1 MKVTKARATENRRKL
16 VHAAGRLFSRH
27 GIGGVGV
34 ADIGKAAGL
43 THGAVYARFPSKQAL
58 AAEAL
63 ADGTRQVVAVLRSC
77 VANPAIGDYLDFSL
91 CERSRDNLA
100 GGCPLTATG
109 SDVARQGKIVSRA
122 FAEGFDELAVAIEE
136 VLVDEA
142 DYATARERA
151 LAIAAAEIGTL
162 IVARAV
168 AKADR
173 AFSDEILA
181 ASRRVLGEIGGE

>member
-34 ADIGKAAGL
+34 ADIGNAAGL

-168 AKADR
+168 AKADP

-181 ASRRVLGEIGGE
+181 ASRRVLGEVGGE

>member
-1 MKVTKARATENRRKL
+1 MTKARATENRRKL
-16 VHAAGRLFSRH
+16 VHAAGRLFRQH

-63 ADGTRQVVAVLRSC
+63 ADGTRQVVAVMRSC
-77 VANPAIGDYLDFSL
+77 AANPAIGDYLDFSL

-122 FAEGFDELAVAIEE
+122 FAEGFDELAGSIQE

-142 DYATARERA
+142 GYATARERA

-168 AKADR
+168 AKADP

-181 ASRRVLGEIGGE
+181 ASRRVLGEVGGE

>member
-1 MKVTKARATENRRKL
+1 MTKARATENRRKL
-16 VHAAGRLFSRH
+16 VHAAGRLFRQH

-63 ADGTRQVVAVLRSC
+63 ADGTRQVVAVMRSRA
-77 VANPAIGDYLDFSL
+77 ANPAIGDYLDFSL

-122 FAEGFDELAVAIEE
+122 FAEGFDELAGSIQE

-142 DYATARERA
+142 GYATARERA

-168 AKADR
+168 AKADP

-181 ASRRVLGEIGGE
+181 ASRRVLGEVGGE